1 LNKIKR
7 IIHKESEDDF
17 FMKRIIILIL
27 SIVLLL
33 YFFNKEKENEGI
45 IPDNAIRF
53 RVIANSNT
61 AYDQNIKIQIRNLIQ
76 NKILELTK
84 DTKEIDE
91 VRNILIE
98 HKEELYELTYNKL
111 RELNYDKSFTLSYG
125 NNYFPKKKYKGLTYK
140 DGNYESLVITLGEG
154 KGDNFWCVLFPPLC
168 TLEVDE
174 SSSDVEYK
182 FFVKE
187 IIDKYFRK

>member
-1 LNKIKR
+1 MRK
-7 IIHKESEDDF
+7 
-17 FMKRIIILIL
+17 IIILLI
-27 SIVLLL
+27 SFVLLFSVSYL
-33 YFFNKEKENEGI
+33 NKENESI
-45 IPDNAIRF
+45 IPDSAIRF
-53 RVIANSNT
+53 RVIGNSNT
-61 AYDQNIKIQIRNLIQ
+61 AYNQNIKIQIRNLIQ

-84 DTKEIDE
+84 DTKSIEE

-98 HKEELYELTYNKL
+98 HKQELYELTREKL
-111 RELNYDKSFTLSYG
+111 DSLGYDKSFSLNYG
-125 NNYFPKKKYKGLTYK
+125 ENYFPEKKYKGLTYK
-140 DGNYESLVITLGEG
+140 SGDYESLVITLGDG

-174 SSSDVEYK
+174 SSSEVEYK